1 MKIVFS
7 GPGSAATGALV
18 VGVLD
23 GNTLTPSAKAL
34 NKKINRG
41 LSRAIKASRFQGKT
55 GQSLAVVTP
64 AGTRLD
70 RLLIVGLGKAKAV
83 SYTHLRAHET

>member
-18 VGVLD
+18 VGVLE
-23 GNTLTPSAKAL
+23 GNALTPSAKAL
-34 NKKINRG
+34 DKKFNRG
-41 LSRAIKASRFQGKT
+41 LTRAIKASRFKGKT

-70 RLLIVGLGKAKAV
+70 GLGPG
-83 SYTHLRAHET
+83 